1 MAEPETTTPAEQ
13 PKVAKP
19 PKRIDDVEKSK
30 LDVVYCISL
39 DQRDAQM
46 RESIDR
52 IPGRIQPGPITQEPI
67 AIVCFG
73 PSLND
78 TWEEIK
84 KFKYVFSCSGSHKFL
99 VDRGIIPTFHAEV
112 DPRDHK
118 IGLMGQPQVGTQYL
132 MASACHPKVFDHL
145 EGFDVK
151 LWHIHSGDS
160 TAMLPTMFPRG
171 EYILTG
177 GSNVGL
183 RAMVLARF
191 MGFVNQHIF
200 GMDCSMSNEGKSHA
214 EFHPKGSKGYYLTDY
229 EGVEYKVTQPLVE
242 YSRQFFHELKQ
253 MPEVKATLY
262 GKGLVQHM
270 AEKKLVNPRDS
281 KLAKKDI
288 AFMAPVTISKEYLEM
303 NKQLH
308 NSNPNYGVGGGKRAD
323 VVLKLSDS
331 MDTKNILDYGCG
343 KGLLAKKLP
352 FPIWEYDPAIP
363 GKSTSPRP
371 ADLVVCTD
379 VLEHI
384 EPELLDNVLQDIARC
399 TLKTAYL
406 IIATRPA
413 QKTLA
418 DGRNAHLIQK
428 GSDWWKQRLSK
439 YLDVAKVIETKDKE
453 LHVVCG
459 PRSVEK
465 VGDINSAKSDLTD
478 VVYKDIKI
486 LYSTPNDATRWR
498 VSAMF
503 TKQPAA
509 IDWLET
515 LTDQDVLYDIGA
527 NVGIHTV
534 FAAKV
539 KGARVIAFEPE
550 SQNFSVLNKN
560 IVVNNIQHLVQAY
573 GIALSDEVKVTQLHL
588 SSFDFGGNCHSI
600 GEKVDFKLEPS
611 NPRYS
616 QGCMTSRIDTMIA
629 AGLPA
634 PTHIKLDVDGFEHKV
649 IAGGRG
655 AIRNVK
661 SLIIEINQN
670 LPAHME
676 LVKFLGEQGFDFDP
690 EQAKAAERQAGAFK
704 GIAEYIFRRK

>member
-1 MAEPETTTPAEQ
+1 MTEPEIIVTAEP
-13 PKVAKP
+13 AKAVKL

-30 LDVVYCISL
+30 LDVVYCIPL
-39 DQRDAQM
+39 EQRDAQM
-46 RESIDR
+46 RESIAR

-99 VDRGIIPTFHAEV
+99 VDRGIIPSFHAEV

-118 IGLMGQPQVGTQYL
+118 IGLMGPPQKGTQYL

-151 LWHIHSGDS
+151 LWHIHSGDKVS
-160 TAMLPTMFPRG
+160 MLPTVFPRG

-183 RAMVLARF
+183 RAMVISRF

-200 GMDCSMSNEGKSHA
+200 GMDCSMSDEGKSHA
-214 EFHPKGSKGYYLTDY
+214 EFHPKGSKGYYLTEY

-253 MPEVKATLY
+253 MPEVKATVY
-262 GKGLVQHM
+262 GKGLLQHM
-270 AEKKLVNPRDS
+270 AEKKLVAPRDG
-281 KLAKKDI
+281 KIAKKDI
-288 AFMAPVTISKEYLEM
+288 AFMTPITISKEYTAM

-308 NSNPNYGVGGGKRAD
+308 ESNVNYGTGGGKRAE
-323 VVLKLSDS
+323 VVLKLANS

-343 KGLLAKKLP
+343 KGLLARGLP
-352 FPIWEYDPAIP
+352 FPIWEYDPAIT
-363 GKSTSPRP
+363 GKDNPPRP

-406 IIATRPA
+406 IISTRA
-413 QKTLA
+413 AVKTLA

-428 GSDWWKQRLSK
+428 GADWWKQRLAR
-439 YLDVAKVIETKDKE
+439 YFEVAKIIQAKDSE

-459 PRSVEK
+459 PRTIEQI
-465 VGDINSAKSDLTD
+465 GDINNAKPDLTE
-478 VVYKDIKI
+478 VVYKDTK
-486 LYSTPNDATRWR
+486 LCYSTPNDVTRWR
-498 VSAMF
+498 VSSMF
-503 TKQPAA
+503 TKEPVT

-515 LTDQDVLYDIGA
+515 LTDQDVLYDVGA
-527 NVGIHTV
+527 NVGIYTI
-534 FAAKV
+534 FAAKI
-539 KGARVIAFEPE
+539 KGARVFAFEPE
-550 SQNFSVLNKN
+550 SQNFAILNRN
-560 IVVNNIQHLVQAY
+560 IVVNKVQHLVQAY
-573 GIALSDEVKVTQLHL
+573 GIALSDESKVTQLHL
-588 SSFDFGGNCHSI
+588 SSFDFGGSCHSI
-600 GEKVDFKLEPS
+600 DEKVDFRLEPTI
-611 NPRYS
+611 PRYS
-616 QGCMTSRIDTMIA
+616 QGCVSSRIDAMITS
-629 AGLPA
+629 GLPA

-655 AIRNVK
+655 ALRNVK

-676 LVKFLGEQGFDFDP
+676 LVKFLGDQGFVFDP
-690 EQAKAAERQAGAFK
+690 DQVKTAERQSGAFK
-704 GIAEYIFRRK
+704 GVAEYVFRRD